1 MKKKKNLLKKK
12 KDQLLKYC
20 RKRRTNHAMTWIDYT
35 KASDFAPHSCILEC
49 LDTLGIAENVR
60 SFLEKSMKK
69 WEILLSSNGSELC
82 EVDINRG
89 IFQGESLS
97 PLIFV
102 ICMIPLSLLLRKAK
116 VSYECGRK
124 EFKLNRLL
132 FMDGL
137 KLFGNS
143 EDQIDS
149 LVQKVFIFSENIGMK
164 FGLKKRGVVIIKK
177 GKLVKSETC

>member
-1 MKKKKNLLKKK
+1 
-12 KDQLLKYC
+12 
-20 RKRRTNHAMTWIDYT
+20 MTWIDYT
-35 KASDFAPHSCILEC
+35 KAYDFASHNCILEC
-49 LDTLGIAENVR
+49 LDMLCIAENVR

-82 EVDINRG
+82 EVDINIG
-89 IFQGESLS
+89 IFQGDS
-97 PLIFV
+97 
-102 ICMIPLSLLLRKAK
+102 LSLLLRKAK

-143 EDQIDS
+143 EDQIDG
-149 LVQKVFIFSENIGMK
+149 LVQTVFIFIQNIGME
-164 FGLKKRGVVIIKK
+164 LVLVLVKKRGVVIVKK
-177 GKLVKSETC
+177 GKLVKFCSFT